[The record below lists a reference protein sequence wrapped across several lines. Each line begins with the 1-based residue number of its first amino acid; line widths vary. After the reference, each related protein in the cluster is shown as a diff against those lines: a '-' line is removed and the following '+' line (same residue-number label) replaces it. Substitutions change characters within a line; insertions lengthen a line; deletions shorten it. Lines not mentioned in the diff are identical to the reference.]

1 MVGAAPTATINH
13 PGDGEVRD
21 AGDDIPFVGV
31 GTDPEDGALSGSAL
45 VWTSS
50 LTGQFG
56 TGVLFDATLTAGTH
70 VVTLTVT
77 DSDGNLGTDSVT
89 LEIQ

>member
-13 PGDGEVRD
+13 PGDGETRD

-31 GTDPEDGALSGSAL
+31 GSDAEDGALTGAAL

-50 LTGQFG
+50 LAGQFG
-56 TGVLFDATLTAGTH
+56 TGASFDAALEAGTH
-70 VVTLTVT
+70 VITLTVT
-77 DSDGNLGTDSVT
+77 DSDGNEGTDSIT